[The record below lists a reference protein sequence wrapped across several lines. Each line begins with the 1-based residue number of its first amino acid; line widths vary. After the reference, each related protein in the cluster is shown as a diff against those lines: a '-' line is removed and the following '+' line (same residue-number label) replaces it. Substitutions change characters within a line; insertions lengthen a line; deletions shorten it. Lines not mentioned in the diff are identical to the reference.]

1 MNLVKKAMSNKN
13 FADSLMESFSVST
26 CCFAKKNINVFF
38 DKIKSLHLMCCHWK
52 LVEKLILQRNS
63 IYNSFGKFPQQLLV
77 MQIGSWTGTNW
88 DV

>member
-1 MNLVKKAMSNKN
+1 MNLLKKAMSNKN
-13 FADSLMESFSVST
+13 LADSLMESLSVSP
-26 CCFAKKNINVFF
+26 CCFAKKKYVFF

-63 IYNSFGKFPQQLLV
+63 IYNSFGKFPQQLLA
-77 MQIGSWTGTNW
+77 MEIGSWTGTNW